1 MTNNEW
7 IPNGGWND
15 DPPTVSSEHPYCYC
29 STIKKTNGT
38 WGDFQTLSLWAKYS
52 KDSNV
57 AGPDGK
63 GITYI
68 ITRDI
73 YSESDWS
80 THCAIDHSESF
91 GRGSSD

>member
-1 MTNNEW
+1 
-7 IPNGGWND
+7 
-15 DPPTVSSEHPYCYC
+15 
-29 STIKKTNGT
+29 
-38 WGDFQTLSLWAKYS
+38 LSLWAKYS
-52 KDSNV
+52 KDGSNSTV
-57 AGPDGK
+57 PGPDGK
-63 GITYI
+63 GITYV

>member
-1 MTNNEW
+1 
-7 IPNGGWND
+7 
-15 DPPTVSSEHPYCYC
+15 
-29 STIKKTNGT
+29 
-38 WGDFQTLSLWAKYS
+38 LSLWAKYS